1 MKIKIGIYA
10 TFVVAM
16 GISGLVIAQDA
27 NNDNKSETA
36 SSTILPKVPVAEVIQ
51 QEIVPSSEFTGYL
64 ASPKIVDLRPRVGG
78 RINSIEIPEGKLVEK
93 GDLLFHIDP
102 RPFQIALLDAEGK
115 LSQAEALAIQAQ
127 RNYQRLKGLVNKGAI
142 SRKDYDDALSILSA
156 NNAQVKSAK
165 AAVESAKLNL
175 SYTQIRSPI
184 AGRVDRAFITEGNLV
199 TGGDTNEAT
208 RLTTIVSIDPIYA
221 YFDIDETTFHKLTS
235 LQPSTIKNSATALPP
250 VTIRLPNEK
259 HTQYTGTLNFISNQ
273 IERTTGTVKV
283 RAVIANKDGKLIPGT
298 FIRAQLPIGEK
309 TPSILIDDQAI
320 ASNQGQNYVLV
331 LDKNNKAEYRP
342 VELGAMIGGLR
353 VINHGLTAGEKI
365 IIKGL
370 IRPGMEVMPNPIP
383 MHPSLAAEAT
393 QSTTNNKHLTV
404 NEVEEKQ

>member
-1 MKIKIGIYA
+1 
-10 TFVVAM
+10 
-16 GISGLVIAQDA
+16 L
-27 NNDNKSETA
+27 
-36 SSTILPKVPVAEVIQ
+36 Q
-51 QEIVPSSEFTGYL
+51 Q
-64 ASPKIVDLRPRVGG
+64 
-78 RINSIEIPEGKLVEK
+78 
-93 GDLLFHIDP
+93 
-102 RPFQIALLDAEGK
+102 
-115 LSQAEALAIQAQ
+115 
-127 RNYQRLKGLVNKGAI
+127 
-142 SRKDYDDALSILSA
+142 
-156 NNAQVKSAK
+156 
-165 AAVESAKLNL
+165 
-175 SYTQIRSPI
+175 
-184 AGRVDRAFITEGNLV
+184 
-199 TGGDTNEAT
+199 
-208 RLTTIVSIDPIYA
+208 
-221 YFDIDETTFHKLTS
+221 
-235 LQPSTIKNSATALPP
+235 STIKNSATALPP

-259 HTQYTGTLNFISNQ
+259 HTQYTGTLNFIGNQ

-383 MHPSLAAEAT
+383 MH
-393 QSTTNNKHLTV
+393 
-404 NEVEEKQ
+404 

>member
-259 HTQYTGTLNFISNQ
+259 HTQYTGTLNFIGNQ

-309 TPSILIDDQAI
+309 
-320 ASNQGQNYVLV
+320 
-331 LDKNNKAEYRP
+331 
-342 VELGAMIGGLR
+342 
-353 VINHGLTAGEKI
+353 
-365 IIKGL
+365 
-370 IRPGMEVMPNPIP
+370 
-383 MHPSLAAEAT
+383 
-393 QSTTNNKHLTV
+393 HL
-404 NEVEEKQ
+404 QF